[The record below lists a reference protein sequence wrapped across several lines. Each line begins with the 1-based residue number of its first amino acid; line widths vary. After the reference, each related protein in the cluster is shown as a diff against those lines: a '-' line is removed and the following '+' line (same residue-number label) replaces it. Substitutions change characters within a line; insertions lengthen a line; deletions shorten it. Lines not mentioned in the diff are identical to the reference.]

1 MPIYEYYCENCDF
14 KFELLQSIKA
24 DQSAECPK
32 CNRLAKR
39 QISLPGGLQFK
50 GSGFYITDY
59 TKKKGNFDSGTE
71 KSKSVSTNKNTQTN
85 KTSVANDKN

>member
-1 MPIYEYYCENCDF
+1 MPIYEYYCEDCDF

-32 CNRLAKR
+32 CNKLAKR
-39 QISLPGGLQFK
+39 QISLPGGLLFK

-59 TKKKGNFDSGTE
+59 ANKKDKSDSGIE
-71 KSKSVSTNKNTQTN
+71 KSKSISTNESTQTN
-85 KTSVANDKN
+85 KTSVANNKN